1 MTARTILS
9 SLSLVF
15 LLCGASLRAAD
26 EPRIGEIEIEA
37 KEAKKPE
44 VSIDDVKIRRTTVF
58 DEAEIK
64 KLYKKHKA
72 RNDEMNDAL
81 PAHLNGEDME
91 LVTLKTLNVGANN
104 MRTQR
109 ALVERLDP
117 RPRQRLARIAAID
130 PDAAHEMMV
139 TMRNDEAFMSGA
151 NDRRRIAGD
160 PGRSVN
166 FNASQLAG
174 VLDKALSALSG
185 SSSKKKKEEE
195 ESK

>member
-1 MTARTILS
+1 M
-9 SLSLVF
+9 
-15 LLCGASLRAAD
+15 AAD

-37 KEAKKPE
+37 KDEKKPE
-44 VSIDDVKIRRTTVF
+44 VSVDEVKIQRTTVF

-91 LVTLKTLNVGANN
+91 LVTLKTLNVEANN
-104 MRTQR
+104 SRTQR
-109 ALVERLDP
+109 ALMERLDP
-117 RPRQRLARIAAID
+117 RPRQRLERIAAID

-160 PGRSVN
+160 PGRSAY
-166 FNASQLAG
+166 FNGTQLAG
-174 VLDKALSALSG
+174 IFDRALTAI
-185 SSSKKKKEEE
+185 SSNRGKKKKKEKE